1 MLPFISNEEKN
12 ITKVTLEITLDFLTK
27 VTSLSWCNMFPGVTH
42 TAPDTNARWLQLTPP
57 VELKSVSH
65 PWEQMASPPPCCY
78 LLPLTKQMEG
88 EKASQV
94 TVGAWASFPLSRARA
109 QAVQHNATLG
119 LPSLVQVPTVLTETI
134 HALSSSTEKLI
145 LCNPPVDHPVYF
157 SQSN

>member
-1 MLPFISNEEKN
+1 MPGDYSSLLLLNS
-12 ITKVTLEITLDFLTK
+12 
-27 VTSLSWCNMFPGVTH
+27 SLSPILEN
-42 TAPDTNARWLQLTPP
+42 RWLAHLHVAIFFLSQSKWK
-57 VELKSVSH
+57 ERKH
-65 PWEQMASPPPCCY
+65 H
-78 LLPLTKQMEG
+78 
-88 EKASQV
+88 QV